1 MHCLSKARLLLS
13 IFLTSTLGLI
23 SAHVTAQAP
32 KELAVIGYY
41 AGNGQDLE
49 RYRWEQ
55 LTHVIYSFCHL
66 KGDQLAVDNAQDS
79 IAIRNLVALKQAHPN
94 LKVLLSLGGWGGCN
108 TCSPVFSTPLGRA
121 NFAKSVKHLCDVYGT
136 DGIDLDWE
144 YPAIEGVPGHPYA
157 LEDRENF
164 TALVQELRNALGNSA
179 LVSFA
184 AGGFKSY
191 FDTSIDWDAVM
202 PLVDYVNLMSYDI
215 VGGYSK
221 VTGHHTPLYSN
232 SDQEGS
238 ADFGVKYLLK
248 LGVPSQKIVLGAA
261 FYGRSWKEVTSD
273 RNGLYQSGVFKSF
286 IPHHRFEE
294 VLTSERGF
302 DFYRDSV
309 SKAPYAYSAQEKE
322 FATFDDPE
330 SLRLK
335 TQYAID
341 QNLGGIM
348 FWQLT
353 DDRRDGRLLQSI
365 WEVKKSN

>member
-1 MHCLSKARLLLS
+1 MLYLQKSHYLLA
-13 IFLTSTLGLI
+13 IFLTSVLGFL
-23 SAHVTAQAP
+23 STHATAQP
-32 KELAVIGYY
+32 PQELAVIGYY

-66 KGDQLAVDNAQDS
+66 KGDELAVDNAQDS
-79 IAIRNLVALKQAHPN
+79 IAIRNLVAIKQAHPN
-94 LKVLLSLGGWGGCN
+94 LKVLLSLGGWGGCK
-108 TCSPVFSTPLGRA
+108 TCSPVFSKPLGRA
-121 NFAKSVKHLCDVYGT
+121 NFAKSVKQLCDTYGT

-157 LEDRENF
+157 LEDRDNF
-164 TALVQELRNALGNSA
+164 TALVQELRNALGKSA

-191 FDTSIDWDAVM
+191 FDTSIDWDTVM

-232 SDQEGS
+232 MNQEGS
-238 ADFGVKYLLK
+238 ADFGVQYLLK
-248 LGVPSQKIVLGAA
+248 LGVPAQKIILGAA
-261 FYGRSWKEVTSD
+261 FYGRSWKEVAPEQ
-273 RNGLYQSGVFKSF
+273 NGLYQSGIFKSF

-294 VLTSERGF
+294 VLSPERGF
-302 DFYRDSV
+302 EFFRDSV
-309 SKAPYAYSAQEKE
+309 SQAPYAYSTKEKE
-322 FATFDDPE
+322 FATFDDPI
-330 SLRLK
+330 SLQQK

-341 QNLGGIM
+341 HNLGGIM

-365 WEVKKSN
+365 WEVKKGN